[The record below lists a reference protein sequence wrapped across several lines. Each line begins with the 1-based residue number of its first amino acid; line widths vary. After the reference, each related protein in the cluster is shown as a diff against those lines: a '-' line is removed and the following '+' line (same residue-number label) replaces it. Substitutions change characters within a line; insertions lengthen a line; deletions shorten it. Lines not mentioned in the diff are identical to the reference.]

1 MEAHIDF
8 DETDTMERN
17 LIEAVMED
25 VKKLCNE
32 IESHLSDGHKGEIL
46 RNGVKTVILG
56 QPNVGKSSLLNIL
69 CEYCYKIVLDV
80 ENFIFRIEKI

>member
-1 MEAHIDF
+1 MRDIKQ
-8 DETDTMERN
+8 MC
-17 LIEAVMED
+17 L
-25 VKKLCNE
+25 E

-69 CEYCYKIVLDV
+69 CEYYKIVL
-80 ENFIFRIEKI
+80 